1 VTLAIA
7 LLAAIEPAPAELLS
21 FTDGGDVQLPV
32 EIDGEIVRVIA
43 PGGTYAF
50 RADDFRAIVPG
61 HWPEH
66 EWPTRREQAEAG
78 DASDRFRAAWW
89 ALEHGLTTEAVG
101 MLRAAHQLDTTRE
114 PVARLVS
121 ILDRLDQPAQ
131 APDLSP
137 LRKVLRSEFRVAE
150 TPRFLLLHQHD
161 EAVARDRLALIDR
174 IMTTFFLNY
183 TALGFDLHIPPE
195 KLVAVWFAEESEYLA
210 FVRKEGGEAFLNTR
224 GYYHP
229 TRRVVFVTDG
239 SSRAESRRLIS
250 GLRLRLDEL
259 DQAEQSL
266 AGVAPSAR
274 FRLALSGERPRAVT
288 RQEAEQRI
296 HAFRRDT
303 QRRLLLADLEQRRS
317 DQAAAVHELVH
328 QLVIAS
334 GLAPQYDQFPIWL
347 HEGIAMQFEA
357 FRGGQWAG
365 LAEIPDHRLDQ
376 WRRLRSAP
384 SIDAIVRD
392 EGFGQGYAP
401 APYAAAWALVFHLRT
416 KQPEAFVAFLDQL
429 RNPRS
434 GSGDHGAAAFHAAFG
449 HDSEPLRRDWMEN
462 LRTLRTPIE
471 QNLPPRSR
479 K

>member
-1 VTLAIA
+1 
-7 LLAAIEPAPAELLS
+7 
-21 FTDGGDVQLPV
+21 
-32 EIDGEIVRVIA
+32 
-43 PGGTYAF
+43 
-50 RADDFRAIVPG
+50 
-61 HWPEH
+61 
-66 EWPTRREQAEAG
+66 
-78 DASDRFRAAWW
+78 
-89 ALEHGLTTEAVG
+89 
-101 MLRAAHQLDTTRE
+101 
-114 PVARLVS
+114 
-121 ILDRLDQPAQ
+121 
-131 APDLSP
+131 
-137 LRKVLRSEFRVAE
+137 
-150 TPRFLLLHQHD
+150 
-161 EAVARDRLALIDR
+161 
-174 IMTTFFLNY
+174 
-183 TALGFDLHIPPE
+183 
-195 KLVAVWFAEESEYLA
+195 
-210 FVRKEGGEAFLNTR
+210 
-224 GYYHP
+224 
-229 TRRVVFVTDG
+229 
-239 SSRAESRRLIS
+239 
-250 GLRLRLDEL
+250 
-259 DQAEQSL
+259 
-266 AGVAPSAR
+266 
-274 FRLALSGERPRAVT
+274 
-288 RQEAEQRI
+288 
-296 HAFRRDT
+296 
-303 QRRLLLADLEQRRS
+303 LLADLEQRRS